1 MDLER
6 RARLYERVERAT
18 ELPLLILAAAML
30 PLIVIPLA
38 FDLSSSVERAFLAA
52 NWFIWAVFAV
62 ELVVKTYLAPER
74 RRYLVRHWFDV
85 LIVVIPFLR
94 PLRIVRSARALRLLR
109 LVAFLSRVG
118 LTWGQVFGRRG
129 LGLRAGTGAVVGVRD
144 RGAGGDR
151 GARGGGGVGGRLPNG
166 AVVVGDDGDDGG
178 LWGHGTG
185 DGGGARAGGTAD
197 VRGDRRV
204 RDLHG
209 ERGCVLRGG
218 GGEVGRE
225 IAGARLVEIRARA
238 ASVDDFPTALWSW
251 LYWAGLAADGLW
263 LGDRSRGAGMFAR
276 PPRRQR
282 RRSHRRISRGTEIVT
297 SPPSWVG
304 S

>member
-1 MDLER
+1 MPMDLER

-109 LVAFLSRVG
+109 LGRVVAFLSRVG
-118 LTWGQVFGRRG
+118 LTWRRVFGRRG
-129 LGLRAGTGAVVGVRD
+129 LGYVLAVGLVAVVAIAGL
-144 RGAGGDR
+144 GGDR
-151 GARGGGGVGGRLPNG
+151 GAR
-166 AVVVGDDGDDGG
+166 
-178 LWGHGTG
+178 
-185 DGGGARAGGTAD
+185 
-197 VRGDRRV
+197 
-204 RDLHG
+204 
-209 ERGCVLRGG
+209 
-218 GGEVGRE
+218 
-225 IAGARLVEIRARA
+225 
-238 ASVDDFPTALWSW
+238 
-251 LYWAGLAADGLW
+251 
-263 LGDRSRGAGMFAR
+263 
-276 PPRRQR
+276 
-282 RRSHRRISRGTEIVT
+282 
-297 SPPSWVG
+297 
-304 S
+304 